1 MSPLSLAQPVCAPFP
16 WNEPGAARRSLCEHA
31 VGDPQ
36 RAEVEAF
43 IRGVYRERF
52 GAAVRGFAPVLVALR
67 DEAGTLLAAA
77 GHRSADTGPLFLE
90 RYLDAPIEQ
99 HLRGS
104 AGAPVPR
111 ARIAEVGHLAAARAG
126 EGRRLIALMAPT
138 LAAQGF
144 DWIVSTLTQELRQLF
159 VRLGVAPLAL
169 GVADPAMLGAQAGD
183 WGSYY
188 DHRPLVQA
196 AQLQLAL
203 QALRRRGAGA

>member
-1 MSPLSLAQPVCAPFP
+1 
-16 WNEPGAARRSLCEHA
+16 
-31 VGDPQ
+31 VGDPK
-36 RAEVEAF
+36 RSEVEAF

-77 GHRSADTGPLFLE
+77 GYRAADAGPLFLE

-99 HLRGS
+99 HLQAAS
-104 AGAPVPR
+104 DAPVTR
-111 ARIAEVGHLAAARAG
+111 RRIAEVGHLAAARAG
-126 EGRRLIALMAPT
+126 EGRRLIALMAPL
-138 LAAQGF
+138 LAHEGF

-159 VRLGVAPLAL
+159 VRLGVADPDKL
-169 GVADPAMLGAQAGD
+169 GEQAAD

-196 AQLQLAL
+196 GHLRHAL
-203 QALRRRGAGA
+203 QALQRRGGAA

>member
-1 MSPLSLAQPVCAPFP
+1 MLSQAPIRPVGPV
-16 WNEPGAARRSLCEHA
+16 WPGAPAPALREH
-31 VGDPQ
+31 GPDDPQ

-43 IRGVYRERF
+43 IRGVFRERF
-52 GAAVRGFAPVLVALR
+52 GATVRGFAPVLVALR

-77 GHRSADTGPLFLE
+77 GHRSADAGPLFLE

-99 HLRGS
+99 HLRGA

-111 ARIAEVGHLAAARAG
+111 TRIAEVGHLAASRAG
-126 EGRRLIALMAPT
+126 EGRRLIALMAPA

-169 GVADPAMLGAQAGD
+169 GVADPAMLGAQASD

-196 AQLQLAL
+196 AQLPLAL
-203 QALRRRGAGA
+203 QALRRRGAAA

>member
-1 MSPLSLAQPVCAPFP
+1 MLSPAPLCLAGPAGPVWSGPPAPALREYGP
-16 WNEPGAARRSLCEHA
+16 
-31 VGDPQ
+31 GDPG
-36 RAEVEAF
+36 RDAVEAF
-43 IRGVYRERF
+43 IARVFRERF
-52 GAAVRGFAPVLVALR
+52 GARVRGFAPNLVALC
-67 DEAGTLLAAA
+67 DDDGTLLAAA

-111 ARIAEVGHLAAARAG
+111 ARIAEVGHLAAGRAG

>member
-1 MSPLSLAQPVCAPFP
+1 MLSHAPLRLVGPVAGPV
-16 WNEPGAARRSLCEHA
+16 WPGAQAPALREYGP
-31 VGDPQ
+31 GDPG
-36 RAEVEAF
+36 RDAVEAF
-43 IRGVYRERF
+43 IGQVFRERF
-52 GAAVRGFAPVLVALR
+52 GATVRGFAPNLVALC
-67 DEAGTLLAAA
+67 DEDGTLVAAA
-77 GHRSADTGPLFLE
+77 GYRAAHHAPLFLE

-99 HLRGS
+99 HLQGT

-111 ARIAEVGHLAAARAG
+111 ERIAEVGHLAATRAG
-126 EGRRLIALMAPT
+126 EGRRLIALMAPA

-196 AQLQLAL
+196 GQLQLAL
-203 QALRRRGAGA
+203 QALRRRGASV